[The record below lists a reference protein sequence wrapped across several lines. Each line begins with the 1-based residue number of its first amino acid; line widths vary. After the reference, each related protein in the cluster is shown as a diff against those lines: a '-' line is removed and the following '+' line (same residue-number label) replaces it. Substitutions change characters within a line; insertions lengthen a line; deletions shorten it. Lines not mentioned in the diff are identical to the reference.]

1 MTRNT
6 CSKWNDVTSLLIKID
21 FGVRQGSALSPF
33 LFAVYVDDMITRF
46 YVSQRCFIALRADD
60 ILIFSPSL
68 QELQNIVNTC
78 ELELLSI
85 DMAIN
90 TKKSCT
96 MCIEPR
102 RDIKCGN
109 ITINITKIFPG
120 LIVSSWLT
128 SVRNSKGNIGS
139 GQCLLPHCNT
149 SRSRPRV
156 SLPSSTFQADYGSIK
171 DAGTWSS
178 YRQGH

>member
-46 YVSQRCFIALRADD
+46 YVSRRCFIALRADD

-109 ITINITKIFPG
+109 ITINNQN
-120 LIVSSWLT
+120 L
-128 SVRNSKGNIGS
+128 
-139 GQCLLPHCNT
+139 
-149 SRSRPRV
+149 PRV
-156 SLPSSTFQADYGSIK
+156 DSFLVVNFSAKFQREHRERAVFAS
-171 DAGTWSS
+171 AL
-178 YRQGH
+178 